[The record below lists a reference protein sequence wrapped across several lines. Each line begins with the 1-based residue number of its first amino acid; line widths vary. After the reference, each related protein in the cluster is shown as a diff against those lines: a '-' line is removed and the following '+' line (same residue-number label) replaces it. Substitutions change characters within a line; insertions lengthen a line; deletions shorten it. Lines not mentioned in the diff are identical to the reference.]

1 MDKEVAMFTKILIPT
16 DLSEKSEKALD
27 IALKMCSTDDHRVYL
42 LHVIETLQGDDEE
55 EFQSFYDKLKER
67 AVRRM
72 GMMVKKHAEKA
83 DIIETEVAYG
93 NRSLEI
99 IRFAQDYHI
108 DLIVLS
114 SHRIENVEPSD
125 GWATISYKVGIL
137 SPCPVLLV
145 K

>member
-1 MDKEVAMFTKILIPT
+1 MREVEMIFTNILVPT
-16 DLSEKSEKALD
+16 DLSQKSEKALN
-27 IALKMCSTDDHRVYL
+27 IAFNMCETEDHRIYL
-42 LHVIETLQGDDEE
+42 LHVIETLQSDEDS
-55 EFQSFYDKLKER
+55 EFQSFYDKLRDR
-67 AVRRM
+67 ALRKM
-72 GMMVKKHAEKA
+72 DMMLEKYEEKG
-83 DIIETEVAYG
+83 DIIEREIAYG

-99 IRFAQDYHI
+99 IRFANEYHI

-114 SHRIENVEPSD
+114 SHKIENVEPSE